1 MSTTA
6 QHFAQPSYAVVFEDP
21 ERPNTAS
28 LKAMDTVGGK
38 GSFVAPP
45 PTPSTE
51 KQRRKA
57 AVRRADAAPPPA
69 TTQLRPS
76 SSSQKVEGVG
86 SPKWDLRHTSAPPR
100 TTSQDDGCTAFCSGS
115 FSTAGGSVLLGQTKD
130 TPSEAGR
137 YRVMRVSTM
146 LLLLLLLLLR

>member
-1 MSTTA
+1 MAALAGASQLPAASATEGDGKA
-6 QHFAQPSYAVVFEDP
+6 Q
-21 ERPNTAS
+21 
-28 LKAMDTVGGK
+28 
-38 GSFVAPP
+38 
-45 PTPSTE
+45 
-51 KQRRKA
+51 
-57 AVRRADAAPPPA
+57 DAAPPPA

-146 LLLLLLLLLR
+146 LLLLLLLLLRYLLLLLLRKT